1 MKNSQASLLDRLFL
15 NEERITSMIDD
26 INTIIELK
34 DPVWSSRDTW
44 TLENGLTIGKMAVPI
59 GVIF

>member
-1 MKNSQASLLDRLFL
+1 MDRLFL